1 VTKIFLA
8 ALVLRLRR
16 SGTGECLLGEVLDE
30 AKRMAK
36 LDTSG
41 LVVGFL
47 LAGSGNANAKGG
59 MLGKGARV
67 AGIGEA
73 AMELTEAGVI
83 GVELR
88 KAERMGK
95 VRLGIGEEDVKVAFQ
110 HDPEIKGLGFT
121 LN

>member
-1 VTKIFLA
+1 
-8 ALVLRLRR
+8 
-16 SGTGECLLGEVLDE
+16 LGEVLDE
-30 AKRMAK
+30 AKRMTK

-47 LAGSGNANAKGG
+47 LAGSGNTNTKGG
-59 MLGKGARV
+59 VLGKGARV